1 MRHRAHCRHVRAQL
15 NLVVDSTLHAAQ
27 EHLEIFYNCT
37 AGSIE
42 RSARLVGGWRR
53 GGALHVAGI
62 AVKLQFV
69 DIVLAPVLLF
79 VAEVQAA
86 ALTA

>member
-1 MRHRAHCRHVRAQL
+1 MRAQL

-37 AGSIE
+37 ADSIE
-42 RSARLVGGWRR
+42 RSARLVGGWQR
-53 GGALHVAGI
+53 GGAFHVAGI
-62 AVKLQFV
+62 AVKMQFV
-69 DIVLAPVLLF
+69 TIVLAPVLLF

-86 ALTA
+86 AHTV

>member
-1 MRHRAHCRHVRAQL
+1 MHCRHVRAQL

-27 EHLEIFYNCT
+27 EHLEIFHNCK

-42 RSARLVGGWRR
+42 WSTRLVGGWKR
-53 GGALHVAGI
+53 GGAFQVAGI
-62 AVKLQFV
+62 AVKMQFV
-69 DIVLAPVLLF
+69 AIVLAPVLLF

-86 ALTA
+86 AHTV

>member
-1 MRHRAHCRHVRAQL
+1 MRAQL

-27 EHLEIFYNCT
+27 EHLQIFHNST

-42 RSARLVGGWRR
+42 RSARLVGG
-53 GGALHVAGI
+53 ALQVAGI

-86 ALTA
+86 AHTV